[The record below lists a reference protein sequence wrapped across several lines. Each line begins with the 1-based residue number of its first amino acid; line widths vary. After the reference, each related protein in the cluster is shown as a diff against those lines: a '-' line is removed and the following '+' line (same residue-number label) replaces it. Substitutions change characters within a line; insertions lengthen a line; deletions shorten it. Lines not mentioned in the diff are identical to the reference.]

1 MVDGGISPRS
11 GASRGDDSDLDATI
25 GEQTSDRPSIAA
37 VVSSATDDG
46 DCREVGVDPNL
57 FDEMGDPD
65 RGMLHQ
71 EDPRHPQPLDRGR
84 IEQPS
89 GGSIEHQIKLRR
101 IFRSPGHRW
110 IVWDAASRPSVDPT
124 IRVDSY
130 HARPM
135 SLAISVT
142 TIIFAVLAAATA
154 IYWGFVFGRL
164 VRLSRHTPELRDG
177 LQLAVVDEMVSI
189 IVPAHDEARVID
201 RMVRSMRSQEDM
213 KIELIVVLDRC
224 TDDTF
229 DRLTAAADGD
239 PRVRIVVNDACP
251 EGWAGKCNAAAV
263 GAAEA
268 TGDWVLF
275 TDADVHFDPGVVRAA
290 VSIAAENKVDLLSA
304 YTRLTSGH
312 WWEIIV
318 QPPAAIT
325 LLRMF
330 PPDRVNH
337 EERPR
342 SFANGQFMLFRRE
355 SYDRLGGHAVVKD
368 DLLEDLAFA
377 KAVHRTGGRVR
388 VVHSDTMIQTSMYE
402 SLEDLLSGWR
412 RIFIESCHRNIG
424 RLNRNVIR
432 VAGAGLGPVASLF
445 GVLMGFL
452 SLGQDEYWI
461 GIAGI
466 AGGVSGVA
474 ISGMTLAVIFGRGG
488 MPRIGILGW
497 PIGCLLVAGTL
508 RRGAVDLAKGRPIRW
523 GGREYVIEPGG

>member
-1 MVDGGISPRS
+1 
-11 GASRGDDSDLDATI
+11 
-25 GEQTSDRPSIAA
+25 
-37 VVSSATDDG
+37 
-46 DCREVGVDPNL
+46 
-57 FDEMGDPD
+57 
-65 RGMLHQ
+65 
-71 EDPRHPQPLDRGR
+71 
-84 IEQPS
+84 
-89 GGSIEHQIKLRR
+89 
-101 IFRSPGHRW
+101 
-110 IVWDAASRPSVDPT
+110 
-124 IRVDSY
+124 
-130 HARPM
+130 M
-135 SLAISVT
+135 SLVISVT
-142 TIIFAVLAAATA
+142 TIIFAILAAATA

-368 DLLEDLAFA
+368 DLLE
-377 KAVHRTGGRVR
+377 
-388 VVHSDTMIQTSMYE
+388 E
-402 SLEDLLSGWR
+402 SLDDLLSGWR